1 MLALTS
7 FLCFQHFAWKNTR
20 DVCGTIGYHHTM
32 VTRDD
37 ILQHRGEIMDLARK
51 YGASDIRIFGS
62 VARGDATENSDLD
75 LLIRLEPGRSLL
87 DQGGLLM
94 DLRDLLGMKVDVI
107 DEDALSGRFGE
118 RVRLEAVPL

>member
-1 MLALTS
+1 
-7 FLCFQHFAWKNTR
+7 
-20 DVCGTIGYHHTM
+20 M

-37 ILQHRGEIMDLARK
+37 ILQHRGEIMDIARK
-51 YGASDIRIFGS
+51 YGASHIRIFGS
-62 VARGDATENSDLD
+62 VARGDATEDSDLD

-118 RVRLEAVPL
+118 MVRHEAVPL